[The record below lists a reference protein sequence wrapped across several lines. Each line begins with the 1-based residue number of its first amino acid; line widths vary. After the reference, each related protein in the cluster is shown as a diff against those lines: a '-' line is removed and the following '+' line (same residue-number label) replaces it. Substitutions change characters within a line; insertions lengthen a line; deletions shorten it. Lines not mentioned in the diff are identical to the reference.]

1 MAGMGAKVLFDASNC
16 PGYGERRKRHRR
28 AVTFILVQ
36 GMLGTPL
43 VFLLVWVML
52 EVVVYSGIDPVLL
65 GSIFLLIIALDEI
78 VMYYAV
84 RPALTKGWKV
94 PTRITEEGVE
104 HAGRSI
110 QFKEIARLMRFDFYL
125 VMEMARVE
133 KNVTLFHAQLGDVD
147 EFVRVFR
154 QQASGVEFR
163 DMRKQRS
170 ND

>member
-1 MAGMGAKVLFDASNC
+1 MTEAETLFDASSC
-16 PGYGERRKRHRR
+16 PGYAERRKRHLR
-28 AVTFILVQ
+28 AVTLILIQ
-36 GMLGTPL
+36 GMLVIPL
-43 VFLLVWVML
+43 AFLFVWVML
-52 EVVVYSGIDPVLL
+52 EVVVYTGIDPVLL
-65 GSIFLLIIALDEI
+65 GTIFLLIIVLQEI

-94 PTRITEEGVE
+94 PTRIKGEGVE

-110 QFKEIARLMRFDFYL
+110 RFKEVARLMRFDFYL
-125 VMEMARVE
+125 VMEMVRVQ

-147 EFVRVFR
+147 EFVKVFR
-154 QQASGVEFR
+154 QQAPGVEFR